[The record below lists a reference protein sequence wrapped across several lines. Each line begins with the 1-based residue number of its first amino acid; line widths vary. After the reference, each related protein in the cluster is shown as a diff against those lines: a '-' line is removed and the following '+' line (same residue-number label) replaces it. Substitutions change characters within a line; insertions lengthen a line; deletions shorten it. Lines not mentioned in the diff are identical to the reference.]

1 MILITKTALLIQHL
15 EKHKR
20 KGLTIGFVPTMGAL
34 HPGHLSLI
42 EASKKQNQLTVA
54 CIFVNPVQ
62 FNNSKDFEKYP
73 VTLEKDI
80 ELLAKAG
87 CDIVFHPNVE
97 EIYPGGFPVS
107 EHFDIGYL
115 ESILE
120 GKYRPGH
127 FQGVC
132 KVMFRLLTIVK
143 PQQLFMGQKDYQQCL
158 VVKKLIQIMRS
169 DIQLIECPTLREPD
183 GLAMSSRNLRLSEEE
198 RQHANGIWQTLQYL
212 KEHIHTGETSSVIN
226 HSKSILGEK
235 KFNIDYIEIAD
246 AITLQLLTHWD
257 GRQKIVALIAAFQNE
272 VRLIDNLLLN

>member
-1 MILITKTALLIQHL
+1 MILITKTALLIQQL
-15 EKHKR
+15 QKHR
-20 KGLTIGFVPTMGAL
+20 RIGFVPTMGAL

-42 EASKKQNQLTVA
+42 EASKKQDQLTVA
-54 CIFVNPVQ
+54 SIFVNPVQ

-73 VTLEKDI
+73 VTLENDI

-87 CDIVFHPNVE
+87 CDIVFHPTVE
-97 EIYPGGFPVS
+97 EIYPGGLPES
-107 EHFDIGYL
+107 EHFDLGYL

-132 KVMFRLLTIVK
+132 KVMFRLLNIVK
-143 PQQLFMGQKDYQQCL
+143 PQQLFMGQKDYQQCM

-183 GLAMSSRNLRLSEEE
+183 GLAMSSRNLRLSKEE
-198 RQHANGIWQTLQYL
+198 RQHANGIWQALQYL
-212 KEHIHTGETSSVIN
+212 KEHIHTGEISSFIN
-226 HSKSILGEK
+226 YSKLILGEK

-257 GRQKIVALIAAFQNE
+257 GKQKIVALIAAFQNE

>member
-15 EKHKR
+15 QKHKR

-42 EASKKQNQLTVA
+42 EASKKQDQLTVA
-54 CIFVNPVQ
+54 SIFVNPVQ

-73 VTLEKDI
+73 ITLENDI

-87 CDIVFHPNVE
+87 CDIVFHPTVE
-97 EIYPGGFPVS
+97 EIYPGGLPES
-107 EHFDIGYL
+107 EHFDLGYL

-132 KVMFRLLTIVK
+132 KVMFRLLNIVK
-143 PQQLFMGQKDYQQCL
+143 PQQLFMGQKDYQQCM

-183 GLAMSSRNLRLSEEE
+183 GLAMSSRNLRLSKEE
-198 RQHANGIWQTLQYL
+198 RQHANGIWQALQYL
-212 KEHIHTGETSSVIN
+212 KEHIHTGEISSFIN
-226 HSKSILGEK
+226 YSKLILGEK

-257 GRQKIVALIAAFQNE
+257 GKQKIVALIAAFQNE